1 MSRPLIVLIL
11 VVVLVVG
18 GMILLAGRSGE
29 RPQTRVEKVVP
40 LANLQN

>member
-1 MSRPLIVLIL
+1 MSRPLIAFIL
-11 VVVLVVG
+11 VIVVIVG

-29 RPQTRVEKVVP
+29 RPQTHVEKVVP

>member
-11 VVVLVVG
+11 VIVLVVG
-18 GMILLAGRSGE
+18 GLIFLAGRSGE
-29 RPQTRVEKVVP
+29 RPQTHVEKAVP